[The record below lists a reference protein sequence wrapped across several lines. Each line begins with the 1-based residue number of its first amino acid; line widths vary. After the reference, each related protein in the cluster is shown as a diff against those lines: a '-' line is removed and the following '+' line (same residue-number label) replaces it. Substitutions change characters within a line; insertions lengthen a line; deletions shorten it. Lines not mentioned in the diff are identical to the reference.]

1 MRTLTRV
8 ISSWEQDVPLGAT
21 EYWPSPQAWRPS
33 KRLVVIISKVFK
45 TCLALN
51 SKNVW
56 EHQRCPFRIRFWNL
70 IFDLY
75 YRTYLNLLFQSPIE
89 PVYNSM
95 SPDVCI
101 GDHKPVFL
109 SFTLRIEEEVPQNGN
124 VNDVLTELDDTYKE
138 CIKGINNAMNEE
150 GTSLQ
155 EWMIISFWRF

>member
-1 MRTLTRV
+1 MFENIKGVRLGLDFE
-8 ISSWEQDVPLGAT
+8 IS
-21 EYWPSPQAWRPS
+21 
-33 KRLVVIISKVFK
+33 F
-45 TCLALN
+45 
-51 SKNVW
+51 
-56 EHQRCPFRIRFWNL
+56 L
-70 IFDLY
+70 ICIN
-75 YRTYLNLLFQSPIE
+75 RTYLNLLFQSPIE

-155 EWMIISFWRF
+155 E